1 VTAPELGEFYPDG
14 TEPCIGHTDLY
25 YATPG
30 QTGWKQAVAT
40 AQRLCAGCH
49 RQHECLWKARW
60 RGEHFGVW
68 GGVQFHIN
76 PKPRH
81 LPLLRQ
87 THPPPRHPPPTR
99 PSHRQLTPSHAHRP

>member
-1 VTAPELGEFYPDG
+1 MTAPELGEFISDG

-76 PKPRH
+76 PKPR
-81 LPLLRQ
+81 PAPATCPYCGKR
-87 THPPPRHPPPTR
+87 TRHPDT
-99 PSHRQLTPSHAHRP
+99 HRQLVHRTAS